1 MFSMT
6 TDLSMLL
13 GTRSK
18 FEFPFRVHDMLED
31 VEREGKNSVVSW
43 SPCGTSFRIHKPK
56 DFAGDILPRY
66 FFHQTK
72 YRSFLRQLNI
82 YGFNWIKEKDL
93 PGGGTFYHKFFVRG
107 DSELCSKMSRVKNKG
122 TGKKAL
128 KVTNN
133 SQDETT
139 PTVSMNL
146 AKTNDAKRSRCSS
159 QGDISQEIEACA
171 SLPVCNTKI
180 DWEEN
185 KRSKSDSSL
194 ARDDLEDGDE
204 IFFAGKKFFFTTAY
218 IPRGI
223 KAKLC

>member
-1 MFSMT
+1 MYSKAYHAK
-6 TDLSMLL
+6 LKELL
-13 GTRSK
+13 DADWAK
-18 FEFPFRVHDMLED
+18 HHAV
-31 VEREGKNSVVSW
+31 VEAR
-43 SPCGTSFRIHKPK
+43 
-56 DFAGDILPRY
+56 AA
-66 FFHQTK
+66 
-72 YRSFLRQLNI
+72 
-82 YGFNWIKEKDL
+82 
-93 PGGGTFYHKFFVRG
+93 
-107 DSELCSKMSRVKNKG
+107 
-122 TGKKAL
+122 GKKAL

-159 QGDISQEIEACA
+159 QGGIPQEIEACA
-171 SLPVCNTKI
+171 SLPVSNIKI

-194 ARDDLEDGDE
+194 AWDDLKDGDE

-218 IPRGI
+218 VPRGM